1 MKFLVEREQR
11 SSCRIWFGKLL
22 VGAIMIAFWAAAP
35 LNHASGKE
43 EGASLWLKPLMWT
56 NDEAE
61 VQANQ
66 RLQEA
71 TKSKVASQ
79 WLSPM
84 QLRADVQVPLQA
96 DEYSAN
102 EPTFEQ
108 IKRPF
113 GWTNPQDASASKE
126 VSKKL
131 TDAEQIEFE
140 KETFAWIRPFYW
152 NNTAEPQTLP
162 LQEEYV
168 GTEQQ
173 QIWTAWLMP
182 FKWKN
187 EVPRQRTLA
196 SSNGS
201 QLLRLPPVE
210 DGEHRDNP
218 QMVAFMHQVGDL
230 PTPAGEPGAQSE
242 ALATPPAQVHNG
254 STSDSEDLPFVNLD
268 EDGGLLD
275 PDSVEG
281 GGGAIADAETLG
293 SEPRDNSLQFLRAD
307 TVLLEPGEMQFDY
320 GVTYT
325 LFDQTLP
332 VINSSSQ
339 LELARFRQREM
350 LVPLEVRYGLARRVQ
365 LFVNVPFGWANTEL
379 AFSDYEEFEN
389 DGGIGDLTFGGTF
402 LLRQG
407 NHQCPDVVMTLS
419 ASAPTAKDPL
429 ATPPGLSPIVPSLG
443 RGSWSLAAS
452 LLYIRNYDPL
462 VVFYGFGT
470 RQSFD
475 QDFNG
480 QDFRPGQEYNY
491 QMGIG
496 FAVNSQ
502 ITLSTR
508 FNGAYV
514 TEAELDGQRFLGSI
528 QEPMA
533 VELAL
538 TIAQCQGLVEPFV
551 NFGLT
556 EDAVESRIGVVWTR
570 Y

>member
-1 MKFLVEREQR
+1 MV
-11 SSCRIWFGKLL
+11 
-22 VGAIMIAFWAAAP
+22 IALWAVTPIGPA
-35 LNHASGKE
+35 NGKE
-43 EGASLWLKPLMWT
+43 KSTSPWLKPLLWT

-61 VQANQ
+61 A
-66 RLQEA
+66 RA
-71 TKSKVASQ
+71 TKQLQKATQPKVA
-79 WLSPM
+79 LK
-84 QLRADVQVPLQA
+84 QLNPINLQA
-96 DEYSAN
+96 DTKVPLRSDEYTAN
-102 EPTFEQ
+102 EPTFDR
-108 IKRPF
+108 ITKPF
-113 GWTNPQDASASKE
+113 GWTNPQDASAPNE
-126 VSKKL
+126 VPKKL

-152 NNTAEPQTLP
+152 NNTEEMEQPLP
-162 LQEEYV
+162 LQQEYV
-168 GTEQQ
+168 GTEGQ
-173 QIWTAWLMP
+173 QIWTAWLKP
-182 FKWKN
+182 FAWKN
-187 EVPRQRTLA
+187 EVPRRRTFA
-196 SSNGS
+196 ANSGP
-201 QLLRLPPVE
+201 QLRRLPPVE
-210 DGEHRDNP
+210 GDRHRDNP
-218 QMVAFMHQVGDL
+218 QTVAFMHQVDDL
-230 PTPAGEPGAQSE
+230 PTPAGEPNAQSE
-242 ALATPPAQVHNG
+242 ALSTPPGQVQNG
-254 STSDSEDLPFVNLD
+254 STSNSEDLPFVNLD
-268 EDGGLLD
+268 EDGDFLD
-275 PDSVEG
+275 PENVE
-281 GGGAIADAETLG
+281 GGGAIAEAETLG
-293 SEPRDNSLQFLRAD
+293 TEPEDNSLQFLRAE

-320 GVTYT
+320 GVTYS

-332 VINSSSQ
+332 VLNGLSQ

-350 LVPLEVRYGLARRVQ
+350 VVPLQIRYGLARKVQ
-365 LFVNVPFGWANTEL
+365 LFVSVPFGWANTEL
-379 AFSDYEEFEN
+379 TFSDLEEFEN
-389 DGGIGDLTFGGTF
+389 DGGIGDVTFGGTF

-407 NHQCPDVVMTLS
+407 NHQCSDIVMTLA
-419 ASAPTAKDPL
+419 ASAPTANDPL
-429 ATPPGLSPIVPSLG
+429 ATPPGRSPIVPSLG
-443 RGSWSLAAS
+443 SGSWSLAAS

-502 ITLSTR
+502 VTLSTR

-551 NFGLT
+551 NFGLND
-556 EDAVESRIGVVWTR
+556 DAVESRIGIVWTR